1 LLKVSRRRSSEPE
14 GALIRAHVAMSVKA
28 APPVKQASKDTHR
41 SARSTQRAV
50 PPAGERGARTATP
63 PAVHAIPALTPEE
76 AATAGTV
83 RDSDA
88 NADRYTVHIARFA
101 DRMGWPAA
109 ELLVRD
115 DEAARE
121 HARAHGTRAV
131 ADGGTVY
138 LDPHRMDPAT
148 HDGIALL
155 GHELTHL
162 LQARVLGVRQGSYLE
177 AEAEA
182 RVTGEQFATG
192 GSLSRPRVAYRRA
205 AADNPAAKKAAP
217 TLSDEEN
224 FGFLSNGDIVI
235 RSSWWG
241 STLTNPPAMK
251 EILHA
256 MKAAGYYWWMTE
268 TQLQYIGD
276 GAVLDDK
283 RVLQTIS
290 SEPFFQVYWDRSIL
304 LVIGPPPGSDFFFRP
319 RGKDIDVIIRS
330 DAIAKVPPAAF
341 AGASVFYLPIPAD
354 LYNRLLDGLDH
365 FTGFVSDAAARAPLL
380 AKPKAVGIDA
390 EPTVAGSLLTLSQQE
405 LESLYPGRYQTFL
418 NRKSPKL
425 EQPKPVKVVP
435 TGGGTSISFDGSLSD
450 EDVQFATKWLQTV
463 HGLPTWGSG
472 GPQIA
477 GKIYYP
483 HDIELMRQI
492 DQHPLRGV
500 ILQKLQGQQG
510 DLDYSELEAAI
521 DYAEYE
527 DAAQRLG
534 VNVGSGGPK
543 GLPWFEEK
551 VRGQIFVEGLAYPGR
566 EVRIWFKKSNPQWV
580 LQFQIVYT
588 DWIIEKQQADG
599 SWQKIDGPMHTREI
613 ARRDPDYLHYTF
625 QEVGSYRI
633 NALVNHNWY
642 YPALITE
649 EVEVKTEQQRLGQL
663 KARAYGGMGDS
674 HVADDS
680 KQFDTS
686 LFEDVFGP
694 ERFSTGKEI
703 HGEVPADWQRLSD
716 DDRLKFV
723 TTDRD
728 NLNKLITQWDKPD
741 ASYAQRQQV
750 DYAKDRRDSL
760 NEIIQKI
767 LAQKSQGF
775 VYFEARGAYLS
786 RTEGVQDSPLSLL
799 GMAHGEPEKMTVVL
813 RDLTRLFE
821 PEDFTFEGDG
831 GSFNQAAETVFL
843 KICKRYPAGRMSVL
857 FETVSNANIPQK
869 QTIGFELDT
878 NTAWKSFRK
887 VVWDP
892 AVTIAVNLAGAIL
905 IVFVPGSA
913 AIVLPILAVYN
924 SIDTISRMSDLQDS
938 GNLTTKAF
946 AKGVVEIGLN
956 VLPVIGEFKA
966 LSIAAKTAATGVRAV
981 STADKVILY
990 GLQGVT
996 VGGMLVLMTAEGL
1009 EQCRKLRDGDITEV
1023 AAIMAEL
1030 EEARKANPNSPRVAD
1045 LEQKLN
1051 AASTRALNRSAEVFA
1066 DMAKSLAIIL
1076 VPTAT
1081 MSKIRG
1087 ALAGKT
1093 LTALMDEGKFVHQ
1106 DGVAPHYDPVDGV
1119 MKGDKSK
1126 VTPEVIEGLKQQY
1139 STDQGIKQLQLEK
1152 IAGSDKVEIRYSKTA
1167 KAVSVAVDP
1176 ATGITTVEAPVGM
1189 PFERVLKDAWDN
1201 HFSKQPGAAPDM
1213 PVLRTG
1219 ELESTT
1225 KGSDIATRPGVQ
1237 IGRRIATVDEGQ
1249 SLLRRIGDGDQSAF
1263 AELGAEAPG
1272 RGLDTQS
1279 VEWGL
1284 GQTID
1289 GQYVIIRGEAQF
1301 IDWSKTPGVK
1311 PIAHT
1316 HPMSQAALLKGA
1328 NISFADLVKGAGE
1341 NAANADKVMPSPAD
1355 IKFMVENGLTAQ
1367 TVQTP
1372 YVSKGGGLIGNPV
1385 RGAAGP
1391 KIDIQILTP
1400 ERAGVWKGKS
1410 DVPVYKAH
1418 VRARAGG
1425 NTIWEADV
1433 WATHSPESGSQ
1444 LMFNEPAGDVMTK
1457 PRAGA
1462 PGTVTGGGSSFSG
1475 AHDFTAA
1482 NPVQARALNDWNRLQ
1497 QSPIK
1502 YRGKFSWEEWLYR
1515 YEKEGLVFDVDGA
1528 RNWKTPEGM
1537 VRQVEKFAPD
1547 AKAADVV
1554 KRLTT
1559 EGAGPTG
1566 ATSTFK
1572 SFFETLVRRGLV
1584 KDSAELQGYIEKDIS
1599 FQDRGVD
1606 YVRHKIKEHF
1616 KPQLMDQAS
1625 PKRWSAARLQQ
1636 IQADP
1641 KFKDL
1646 PWSSEPLRAK
1656 EAAGHREILD
1666 IASGLDSS
1674 DKGPM
1679 LEQWLQ
1685 ENVFTDAKSQ
1695 VAASKGDIDA
1705 QLPGD
1710 QVLGDD
1716 RKIDLLDAET
1726 AIESKTVNDKL
1737 SADEASLDTAR
1748 SRSSQLLDYL
1758 RMVSAEVKITVK
1770 GQVVQLKRLKY
1781 VFTTTKGAIANLDT
1795 IKTVLGDAAYKGKVS
1810 FDVYDSKGLRYTVSS
1825 LSDLAKPELAWLKP

>member
-1 LLKVSRRRSSEPE
+1 M
-14 GALIRAHVAMSVKA
+14 AAMSVKA
-28 APPVKQASKDTHR
+28 APPVKQASKDSPR
-41 SARSTQRAV
+41 SAQSTRRAAPLEGEWRS
-50 PPAGERGARTATP
+50 RTATP

-76 AATAGTV
+76 VTSAGTE
-83 RDSDA
+83 RDGDA
-88 NADRYTVHIARFA
+88 NRYTLHIARFA
-101 DRMGWPAA
+101 DRMGWPAV

-121 HARAHGTRAV
+121 RVRAHHTRAL

-162 LQARVLGVRQGSYLE
+162 LQARVLGVAQASYHE

-182 RVTGEQFATG
+182 RATGEQFAAG
-192 GSLSRPRVAYRRA
+192 ASLSRPRVAYRRA
-205 AADNPAAKKAAP
+205 AADSPAAKNSAP
-217 TLSDEEN
+217 TLSNEEN
-224 FGFLSNGDIVI
+224 FGFLSNGDIII

-241 STLTNPPAMK
+241 TTLKNPPAMK
-251 EILHA
+251 QILHA

-268 TQLQYIGD
+268 AQIEYIGD
-276 GAVLDDK
+276 ESKLRDRGVPQASLG
-283 RVLQTIS
+283 
-290 SEPFFQVYWDRSIL
+290 PFFTVQWDHTIL
-304 LVIGPPPGSDFFFRP
+304 VAIGPPPGSDFFFRP
-319 RGKDIDVIIRS
+319 DGKDIDVIIRS
-330 DAIAKVPPAAF
+330 DAIAKVSPATF
-341 AGASVFYLPIPAD
+341 AGASVLYLPIPAD
-354 LYNRLLDGLDH
+354 LYNGLLDALDR
-365 FTGFVSDAAARAPLL
+365 FTGFVSDAAARAPLI
-380 AKPKAVGIDA
+380 AKPKIVGIDA
-390 EPTVAGSLLTLSQQE
+390 EPEVAGSLLTLSHQE

-425 EQPKPVKVVP
+425 EQPKPVKVVR
-435 TGGGTSISFDGSLSD
+435 TGGGTTSISFDGSISD
-450 EDVQFATKWLQTV
+450 EDVAYATKWLETV

-472 GPQIA
+472 GPQIS

-483 HDIELMRQI
+483 HDIELMRTI
-492 DQHPLRGV
+492 DAHPLRAA
-500 ILQKLQGQQG
+500 ILQKLQGKQHG

-521 DYAEYE
+521 DHAEYE

-534 VNVGSGGPK
+534 AHVGGG
-543 GLPWFEEK
+543 GRAGVPWFEEK

-566 EVRIWFKKSNPQWV
+566 ELRIWFKKSNPQWV

-588 DWIIEKQQADG
+588 QWIIEKQQADG
-599 SWQKIDGPMHTREI
+599 SWKKIDGPMHTREI
-613 ARRDPDYLHYTF
+613 ARIEPDYLHYTF

-633 NALVNHNWY
+633 NAFVNHNWY

-649 EVEVKTEQQRLGQL
+649 PVEVKTEQQRLGQL

-694 ERFSTGKEI
+694 ERFSKGKEI
-703 HGEVPADWQRLSD
+703 HGEVPADWQPLSD
-716 DDRLKFV
+716 DDRLKYI

-728 NLNKLITQWDKPD
+728 NLDKLIKQWDKPD

-767 LAQKSQGF
+767 LEQKQQGF

-786 RTEGVQDSPLSLL
+786 RSDGVPDSPLTLL
-799 GMAHGEPEKMTVVL
+799 GMAHGEPEKMKLVV

-821 PEDFTFEGDG
+821 PQDFTFEGEDG
-831 GSFNQAAETVFL
+831 NFNQAAETVFL

-878 NTAWKSFRK
+878 NTAWKSVRK
-887 VVWDP
+887 AVWDP
-892 AVTIAVNLAGAIL
+892 AVTIAVNLAGALL
-905 IVFVPGSA
+905 IIFFPPTAPV
-913 AIVLPILAVYN
+913 VLSILAVYN
-924 SIDTISRMSDLQDS
+924 SIDTISRMSDLRDS
-938 GNLTTKAF
+938 GNLTPKAF
-946 AKGVVEIGLN
+946 AKGVAEIGLN

-966 LSIAAKTAATGVRAV
+966 LSIAAKTAAAGARAV

-1009 EQCRKLRDGDITEV
+1009 EQCRNLRDGDISEV
-1023 AAIMAEL
+1023 ARIMAEL
-1030 EEARKANPNSPRVAD
+1030 EEARKKNPNSPHVAD
-1045 LEQKLN
+1045 LEQQLN
-1051 AASTRALNRSAEVFA
+1051 AASTRALNRSATVFA

-1081 MSKIRG
+1081 MSRIRG
-1087 ALAGKT
+1087 AMAGKT
-1093 LTALMDEGKFVHQ
+1093 LSGLMDEGKFVHQ
-1106 DGVAPHYDPVDGV
+1106 EGVAPHYDPVDGV

-1126 VTPEVIEGLKQQY
+1126 VTPEVIEGLKEQY

-1152 IAGSDKVEIRYSKTA
+1152 IAGSDKVEIRYSQTA

-1272 RGLDTQS
+1272 RGFDTQS

-1289 GQYVIIRGEAQF
+1289 GRYVIIRGEAQF

-1311 PIAHT
+1311 PVAHT

-1385 RGAAGP
+1385 RGVAGS

-1418 VRARAGG
+1418 LRARAGG
-1425 NTIWEADV
+1425 NTIWEADI

-1444 LMFNEPAGDVMTK
+1444 LMFGEPAADVMTK

-1462 PGTVTGGGSSFSG
+1462 TGTVTGGGSSFSG
-1475 AHDFTAA
+1475 VHDFTAA

-1537 VRQVEKFAPD
+1537 VRPVEKFAPD

-1559 EGAGPTG
+1559 QGAGPTG

-1584 KDSAELQGYIEKDIS
+1584 KDTAELQGYIEKDIS

-1641 KFKDL
+1641 KFKEL
-1646 PWSSEPLRAK
+1646 PWSSEPLRAR

-1666 IASGLDSS
+1666 IVSGLDSS

-1685 ENVFTDAKSQ
+1685 ENVFPDAKSQ
-1695 VAASKGDIDA
+1695 IAARKGDIDT
-1705 QLPGD
+1705 QLPGG
-1710 QVLGDD
+1710 QALGDD

-1737 SADEASLDTAR
+1737 PADEASLDTKR
-1748 SRSSQLLDYL
+1748 SGSSQLLDYL

-1770 GQVVQLKRLKY
+1770 GQVVQIKKLKY
-1781 VFTTTKGAIANLDT
+1781 VFTTTKGAVANLDT

-1810 FDVYDSKGLRYTVSS
+1810 FDVYDPKGLRYTVSS
-1825 LSDLAKPELAWLKP
+1825 MSDLAKPELAWLKP